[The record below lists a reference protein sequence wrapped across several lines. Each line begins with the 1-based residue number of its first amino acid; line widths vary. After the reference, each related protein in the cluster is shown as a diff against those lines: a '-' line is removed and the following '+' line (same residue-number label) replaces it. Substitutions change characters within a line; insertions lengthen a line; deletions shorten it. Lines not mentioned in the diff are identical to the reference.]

1 MSSEHPYPP
10 IADYA
15 LIGDCHGSAL
25 VSRSGSIDWCCMPRM
40 DSPSIFG
47 RLLDWEKGG
56 HFRIAP
62 ASARAEGHR
71 AYLERTT
78 VLETTFDAP
87 GGACRLLDC
96 FAMRE
101 GGTHNPHRRLLR
113 VVECTRG
120 KLDMELVME
129 PRFDYGALRPW
140 LRRAGER
147 AYAAIGG
154 SNGLVIGFDHPLA
167 AVEHRL
173 ESRFTIRAGERAR
186 FSMTWRAP
194 EQIDVGSLQVPSAGQ
209 IDEELE
215 ETLEWWRRWA
225 SQETA
230 RGIDAAAILRS
241 SLVLKSLTYAPTGAV
256 VAAATT
262 SLPETPGG
270 TRNWDYRFS
279 WIRDS
284 SLSVHSLTDAGFVNE
299 ADGFRRFIQR
309 SAAGS
314 AHDLQI
320 MYGVGGE
327 RSLVEIELEHL
338 EGYGGARPVRI
349 GNGASTQ
356 LQLDA
361 FGDLMLLSWRWHRR
375 GRSPDDDY
383 WRFIVDLVETVI
395 ERWREPDQGIW
406 ESRGKPLHF
415 VHSKACCW
423 AAVSCGIAL
432 AEECARKAPRRRW
445 TAVAREI
452 KAAIEDQGYDRRR
465 GIFRQAFGRTELDSA
480 LLLLPSTGFC
490 DWTDPRMVRTVD
502 AIRAELMDQGLLLR
516 YRPQKMD
523 DGVARTPE
531 GAFTACSFWLA
542 EGLARQGRLEE
553 ATEVYDRAASTANDL
568 GLYSEESDPRTGTML
583 GNFPQA
589 LTHLSQMAAAIA
601 LQDARA
607 GRP

>member
-1 MSSEHPYPP
+1 MRSSHPYPP

-25 VSRSGSIDWCCMPRM
+25 VSRSGSIDWCCMPRV
-40 DSPSIFG
+40 DSASIFG

-56 HFRIAP
+56 HFRIGPVA
-62 ASARAEGHR
+62 AEVAAHR
-71 AYLERTT
+71 TYLDRTM
-78 VLETTFDAP
+78 VLESTFDAP
-87 GGACRLLDC
+87 GGSCRLVDC
-96 FAMRE
+96 FSMRE
-101 GGTHNPHRRLLR
+101 GGAHDPHRRLLR
-113 VVECTRG
+113 IVEGTRG

-129 PRFDYGALRPW
+129 PRFDYGAVRPW

-147 AYAAIGG
+147 VYAAIGG
-154 SNGLVIGFDHPLA
+154 SNGLEIGFDHPL
-167 AVEHRL
+167 VPVDHRL

-194 EQIDVGSLQVPSAGQ
+194 ELIDLGSLRVPSAGQ
-209 IDEELE
+209 IEEELQ
-215 ETLEWWRRWA
+215 ETLEWWTKWS
-225 SQETA
+225 SQGTA
-230 RGIDAAAILRS
+230 RGIEAAAILRS

-262 SLPETPGG
+262 SLPETAGG

-284 SLSVHSLTDAGFVNE
+284 TLSVRSLTDAGFVNE

-327 RSLVEIELEHL
+327 RSLVEIELDHL
-338 EGYGGARPVRI
+338 EGYDGARPVRT
-349 GNGASTQ
+349 GNAASKQ
-356 LQLDA
+356 FQLDA
-361 FGDLMLLSWRWHRR
+361 FGDLMLLSWRWHQR
-375 GRSPDDDY
+375 GQSPDDDY

-406 ESRGKPLHF
+406 ESRGKPMHF

-423 AAVSCGIAL
+423 AAVNCGVRL
-432 AEECARKAPRRRW
+432 AEECARRAPRRRW
-445 TAVAREI
+445 KAAAREI
-452 KAAIEDQGYDRRR
+452 RAAIESQGYDRRR
-465 GIFRQAFGRTELDSA
+465 GIFRQAFGRATLDSA

-490 DWTDPRMVRTVD
+490 AWTDPRMVRTVE
-502 AIRAELMDQGLLLR
+502 AIRADLMDHGLLLR

-523 DGVARTPE
+523 DGVAQTSE
-531 GAFTACSFWLA
+531 GAFIACSFWLA

-568 GLYSEESDPRTGTML
+568 GLFSEEFDSHRETML

-601 LQDARA
+601 LEETAA
-607 GRP
+607 GHF